1 MMSDDDDLP
10 ALDQNWFPSSSII
23 IFWICQI
30 GGFDFDA
37 MSQQNRIQYSDIA
50 MNFDY

>member
-10 ALDQNWFPSSSII
+10 AFDQNWFPSSII
-23 IFWICQI
+23 IFWI